1 MLYSFIQ
8 QMESQ
13 FPLQLLCEVF
23 HISRSAYYA
32 YKAGNTYQPTYQQ
45 VYELAEVK
53 KAFRLH
59 KRRYG
64 TRRLVTELQETG
76 LEIGRKK
83 VRSLMNKQDLV
94 AIQPKSFVP
103 RTTDLAHPELSEV
116 HSRHGKRVAPN
127 LLLGVCAPTAPNL
140 VWVGDITYLPLRQGK
155 WAYLATWLDLFSRTI
170 VGWQVDNNMEEDL
183 IINALQ
189 KACNYRKPVAG
200 LIVHSD
206 RGGQYVANNFKKLL
220 DKYECK
226 QSMSPAD
233 DPYDNAFAESFF
245 SRLKAETLENGAFLS
260 IEDARTEVFE
270 FIEMYYNTIRR
281 HSALGNKSP
290 LNFEKIYYQNNSL
303 NLQ

>member
-8 QMESQ
+8 QVESQ
-13 FPLQLLCEVF
+13 FPIQLLCEVF

-32 YKAGNTYQPTYQQ
+32 YKAGKTYQMSHQQ
-45 VYELAEVK
+45 VYESAEVK
-53 KAFRLH
+53 KAFLLH

-64 TRRLVTELQETG
+64 TRRLVTELQEMG
-76 LEIGRKK
+76 LPLGRKK
-83 VRSLMNKQDLV
+83 VRSFMKIGNLV

-103 RTTDLAHPELSEV
+103 RTTD
-116 HSRHGKRVAPN
+116 SRHGKRVAPN
-127 LLLGVCAPTAPNL
+127 LLLETCAPVAPNL
-140 VWVGDITYLPLRQGK
+140 VWVGDITYLPLKQGK

-170 VGWQVDNNMEEDL
+170 VGWQINNNMEEDL

-189 KACNYRKPVAG
+189 KAFDYRKPAPG

-206 RGGQYVANNFKKLL
+206 RGGQYVATNFKKLL
-220 DKYECK
+220 DKYDCK
-226 QSMSPAD
+226 QSMSRAD

-260 IEDARTEVFE
+260 IEVAKTEVFD
-270 FIEMYYNTIRR
+270 FIEMYYNRKRR

-290 LNFEKIYYQNNSL
+290 LNFEKLYYQNNSL

>member
-1 MLYSFIQ
+1 MLYNFIQ

-13 FPLQLLCEVF
+13 FPVQLLCEVF

-32 YKAGNTYQPTYQQ
+32 YKGGKSYQMSYQQ
-45 VYELAEVK
+45 VYESVEVK

-83 VRSLMNKQDLV
+83 VRGLMNKQDLV

-103 RTTDLAHPELSEV
+103 RTTD
-116 HSRHGKRVAPN
+116 SRHGKRIAAN
-127 LLLGVCAPTAPNL
+127 LLLGLCAPTAPNL

-155 WAYLATWLDLFSRTI
+155 WAYLATWLDLYSRTI

-183 IINALQ
+183 IITALQ
-189 KACNYRKPVAG
+189 KAFDYRKPATG

-220 DKYECK
+220 DKYDCK
-226 QSMSPAD
+226 QSMSRAD